1 MTDRML
7 AEMTN
12 TGKTVHPPIY
22 TCFVSPFYKQRSVL
36 MWAEEDSIENF
47 VGKEAF
53 AHKIHT
59 SPKVG
64 FKPCYR

>member
-12 TGKTVHPPIY
+12 NGKTVYPPIY
-22 TCFVSPFYKQRSVL
+22 TYFVEHPFTNK
-36 MWAEEDSIENF
+36 ED
-47 VGKEAF
+47 
-53 AHKIHT
+53 KIHT